1 MKVSKVSFDCGS
13 DSIDFFTNIL
23 VALRDCTKTVKVR
36 VGGYEGSID
45 SKSIESITTLVTND
59 LVTARFGKNSIYFYA
74 KPSALV
80 FLGEFLKKF
89 ENHSQGT
96 SSQSFTMVRIGGK
109 EFYTGCDHYIE
120 NLFFDKTSDSSLTN
134 SVKDIVIENILIDNT
149 RASSLTNSVKD
160 IDDIDD
166 NDGDSDEVIAV
177 KEVISDKI
185 SKDIMFTAFDITKEL
200 RKNGNKVRH
209 GNIRSIVHDLFRNG
223 EINGYT
229 RTIIDI
235 NGERPFVYHPISSD
249 ASLYLI

>member
-1 MKVSKVSFDCGS
+1 MKVSKVSFDCS
-13 DSIDFFTNIL
+13 RNSIDFFTNIL

-45 SKSIESITTLVTND
+45 SKSIESITTYLVTD
-59 LVTARFGKNSIYFYA
+59 KFVKNRIYFYA

-80 FLGEFLKKF
+80 FLSEFLKKF
-89 ENHSQGT
+89 EDQGKPSQG
-96 SSQSFTMVRIGGK
+96 FTMVRIGGK

-120 NLFFDKTSDSSLTN
+120 SLFFD
-134 SVKDIVIENILIDNT
+134 IDNT
-149 RASSLTNSVKD
+149 SASSLTNSVKD

-185 SKDIMFTAFDITKEL
+185 SNDIMFTAFDITKEL
-200 RKNGNKVRH
+200 RKNGHKVRH

-235 NGERPFVYHPISSD
+235 NGERPFVYHPVSSD
-249 ASLYLI
+249 SSLYLI